1 MKRFGLLLLGVFIC
15 ARAWSLESDLSL
27 QQLNHKGWTVAN
39 GAPGEI
45 VAIAQTSDGTLWV
58 GSSAGLFRF
67 DGLRFVPYAES
78 AEQPFVSKNISALT
92 TTPDGALW
100 IGFRFGGV
108 SVLKAGRIIHY
119 GERDGVPGGT
129 VRSITVDLDGSIVVA
144 ARGGLARL
152 RDFHWSTIEIE
163 SSNPP
168 SPYGA
173 LVDREGTLW
182 VLTADSVLARPA
194 GESGFRE
201 MAPLAHASRSPNI
214 PFAMAPDGSVWTH
227 DKNGLMRLGSPTA
240 QHPNNSGFQ
249 IPLSG
254 GVFFDRADNMWIAGA
269 ILRRLPAHA
278 LAGGARDIE
287 QNIEDFDPN
296 EGLLGA
302 WVHCLFQDR
311 EGNVWVGTNNGLG
324 RFSQSNIVRLPWPPK
339 PASQTIPQHPETAV
353 PSGGMSMRAPE
364 NRDPAHR
371 SPPFA
376 TSIPPA
382 VYGGLVPVAG
392 DAGTIWATTSSGTTF
407 SDGLLLKMKDNRVVE
422 QHAAPV
428 FSSGYRDPDGSV
440 WFGGA
445 TGLAHIQDGQISEIP
460 LPQEAGK
467 SEVQAMVRDG
477 TGALWVS
484 VIRKGVFKF
493 SNGEWIP
500 YGNLAAL
507 PRVAPIVETA
517 DERGALWFGYPASR
531 IARVEGTAVRL
542 LDNADGL
549 TVGTVTA
556 IETRHTHVWVG
567 GEFGVARFDGS
578 RFTPLLVASGNAFTG
593 ISGIV
598 ETASGDLWLHG
609 NMGVSHISHEEVEHV
624 IQDPSH
630 RVRYELFGY
639 LDGLPG
645 PAVQL
650 RPTPSAFEGTD
661 GRLWFNTANGLVSM
675 DQNRISRNP
684 LPPPVTIW
692 SISSGGI
699 QYSSVGAPVHLPV
712 HSTSL
717 EIDYTAGSLTIPER
731 VFFRYKLEGLDSDW
745 QYAGDR
751 RTAIYTNLPPGEYR
765 FRVIACNNDGVWNN
779 TGASLGF
786 TINPAFYQTRWF
798 YALCLLAVIATLCI
812 FYRVLVHQIR
822 MQTRRRLE
830 ERLVER
836 ERIAR
841 DLHDTLLQ
849 GLQGLV
855 LRFQVVA
862 NRMQGRD
869 PTRELM
875 ESALKRADQLV
886 IESRNRVSS
895 LRASGSE
902 VATLPEAI
910 AAEGEQLSATHTA
923 EFRISF
929 QGVPRDL
936 HPIVREESVLIGRE
950 ALANAFR
957 HAGARYIE
965 AEVAYSETA
974 LTVRIRDDGKGIGA
988 DVLQAGGRAG
998 HWGLLGMRERAAKIR
1013 AHLDIWS
1020 KAGAG
1025 TEVEL
1030 RVPAE
1035 MAYQKRRS
1043 PFRTWWWH
1051 RPLSAGERKYT
1062 EPLDEPA
1069 GRHEI

>member
-27 QQLNHKGWTVAN
+27 EQLNHKRWTVAN

-45 VAIAQTSDGTLWV
+45 VAIAQTFDGTLWV

-67 DGLRFVPYAES
+67 DGIRFVPYAEP
-78 AEQPFVSKNISALT
+78 AEQPFVSKNVAVLT

-108 SVLKAGRIIHY
+108 SVLKAGRMIHY
-119 GERDGVPGGT
+119 SERDGVPDGT

-152 RDFHWSTIEIE
+152 RGAHWSTIVIE

-173 LVDREGTLW
+173 LVDHEGTLW
-182 VLTADSVLARPA
+182 VLTADRVLARPA

-201 MAPLAHASRSPNI
+201 MAPLAYASRSSSI
-214 PFAMAPDGSVWTH
+214 PFAMAPDGSVWTS
-227 DKNGLMRLGSPTA
+227 DKNGPMRLGSPTV
-240 QHPNNSGFQ
+240 QHPSNSRLP
-249 IPLSG
+249 IVLAG
-254 GVFFDRADNMWIAGA
+254 GVFFDRAGNMWIAGP

-278 LAGGARDIE
+278 LASGGRDIE
-287 QNIEDFDPN
+287 QNIEDFAPN
-296 EGLLGA
+296 EGLPGA

-311 EGNVWVGTNNGLG
+311 EGNVWLGTNTGLD
-324 RFSQSNIVRLPWPPK
+324 RFSQSNIVRVPWPPK
-339 PASQTIPQHPETAV
+339 PGSTIPQQPETAV
-353 PSGGMSMRAPE
+353 PSDGAPTRAPE
-364 NRDPAHR
+364 KRDSAHR

-376 TSIPPA
+376 LGVPQAIP
-382 VYGGLVPVAG
+382 GGLVPVAG
-392 DAGTIWATTSSGTTF
+392 DAGTIWGATGTTLT
-407 SDGLLLKMKDNRVVE
+407 DGLLLKMKDNRVVE

-477 TGALWVS
+477 AGALWVS
-484 VIRKGVFKF
+484 VIRKGVFRF
-493 SNGEWIP
+493 SNGQWIP

-507 PRVAPIVETA
+507 PRLPPIVETA
-517 DERGALWFGYPASR
+517 DERGALWFGYPANR
-531 IARVEGTAVRL
+531 IARVDGTAVRL
-542 LDNADGL
+542 FDNADGL

-556 IETRHTHVWVG
+556 IETRHAHVWVG
-567 GEFGVARFDGS
+567 GEFGVAHFDGS
-578 RFTPLLVASGNAFTG
+578 RFTPLLIASGNAFTG

-598 ETASGDLWLHG
+598 ETESGDLWLHG
-609 NMGVSHISHEEVEHV
+609 NMGIAHISHEEVEHL

-645 PAVQL
+645 SPVQL

-661 GRLWFNTANGLVSM
+661 GRLWFNTQNGLVSM
-675 DQNRISRNP
+675 DQNRNNRNP

-699 QYSSVGAPVHLPV
+699 QYSAFGAPVHLPV

-731 VFFRYKLEGLDSDW
+731 VLFRYKLEGLDSDW

-779 TGASLGF
+779 TGASLSF
-786 TINPAFYQTRWF
+786 TINPAFYQTKWF
-798 YALCLLAVIATLCI
+798 YALCLLAVIAALWI

-869 PTRELM
+869 PTHELM

-886 IESRNRVSS
+886 IESRNRVSN

-910 AAEGEQLSATHTA
+910 AAEGLQLSATHTA

-936 HPIVREESVLIGRE
+936 HPIVREEALLIGRE

-957 HAGARYIE
+957 HSGARHIE
-965 AEVAYSETA
+965 AEVAYSETV

-988 DVLQAGGRAG
+988 DVLQAGGQAG

-1020 KAGAG
+1020 KVGAG

-1043 PFRTWWWH
+1043 PFRTWWWWH
-1051 RPLSAGERKYT
+1051 RPLSAVERNHT
-1062 EPLDEPA
+1062 ESLDEPA
-1069 GRHEI
+1069 GRRET